1 MRRRRG
7 KQEAVQG
14 DSPVRDDPIAS
25 KEEEEEEESPSVTG
39 KTKELKKRGSKC
51 SLTRVIKW
59 IVGIFVFV
67 AVAVAVVVGLVMF
80 VVVFMDEFR
89 DWMGYER
96 AQDISLPPH
105 VMDLFDVFDGN
116 KDGVLDPFE
125 FAIVAEQLR
134 NVQTVSQT
142 RCKRARYQLTAL

>member
-7 KQEAVQG
+7 KQEAVQS

-25 KEEEEEEESPSVTG
+25 KEEVESPSVTG
-39 KTKELKKRGSKC
+39 KTKELKKRVSKC

-59 IVGIFVFV
+59 IVGIFVFL
-67 AVAVAVVVGLVMF
+67 AVAVAVIVGLVMF

-105 VMDLFDVFDGN
+105 VMDLFDVFDSN

-134 NVQTVSQT
+134 DVQKVSQT
-142 RCKRARYQLTAL
+142 QYKRARNQHTALE